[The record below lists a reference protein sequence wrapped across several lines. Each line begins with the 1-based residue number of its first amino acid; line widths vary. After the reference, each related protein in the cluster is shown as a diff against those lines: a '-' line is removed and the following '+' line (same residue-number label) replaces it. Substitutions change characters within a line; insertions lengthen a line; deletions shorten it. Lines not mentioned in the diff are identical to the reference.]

1 MKKILISCDS
11 TCALPRDE
19 AKKIGLPIL
28 PLNVIVDGV
37 EYHDGI
43 DIDPDQLNQMMRGG
57 KSIKTSTP
65 TPVEIDN
72 FFDQIFKEEDPDV
85 IIHFTISSKLS
96 SMFNLF
102 TNHCKERYGDKVVVV
117 DSLSVCVYMLNHVL
131 TAKKLAEEGKSVEE
145 ILCGFITR
153 FIGKVASA
161 FDVVYMIDADLPAS
175 KGGEKC
181 FRIRLYTAGKL
192 HVGLPG
198 CQPDFTEQN
207 IGHNMAFISGR
218 YGNGPGFQR
227 GCRTTEGERKSSV
240 FSGIDFITGKH
251 TSGII
256 LQNGTHGNTG
266 ISMPMD
272 SQGCVL
278 LKKGTGRKYTGQF
291 QHGDTPC
298 GWDEYFF
305 NSIPYSE
312 ENDKSALA

>member
-1 MKKILISCDS
+1 MKKIIISCDS

-43 DIDPDQLNQMMRGG
+43 DINPDQLNQMMRGG

-145 ILCGFITR
+145 ILSSFQNRVGTEDVTFIPETLTYLKRGGRIFPAVATIGNLLNMKPVLGFINGAIEKKSTTR
-153 FIGKVASA
+153 NLKSAIANIFQDYKKKNYDPAKYELGIIVFDTKESTLEIAKKCAEEVCPEFHYSFNTISINVCAHCGPGTIGIGMHKK
-161 FDVVYMIDADLPAS
+161 IDA
-175 KGGEKC
+175 
-181 FRIRLYTAGKL
+181 
-192 HVGLPG
+192 
-198 CQPDFTEQN
+198 
-207 IGHNMAFISGR
+207 
-218 YGNGPGFQR
+218 
-227 GCRTTEGERKSSV
+227 
-240 FSGIDFITGKH
+240 
-251 TSGII
+251 
-256 LQNGTHGNTG
+256 
-266 ISMPMD
+266 
-272 SQGCVL
+272 
-278 LKKGTGRKYTGQF
+278 
-291 QHGDTPC
+291 
-298 GWDEYFF
+298 
-305 NSIPYSE
+305 
-312 ENDKSALA
+312 

>member
-145 ILCGFITR
+145 ILSSFQNRVGTEDVTFIPETLTYLKRGGRISPAVATIGNLLNMKPVLGFINGAIEKKSTTR
-153 FIGKVASA
+153 NLKSAIANIFQDYKKKNYDPAKYELGIIVFDTKESTLEIAKKCAEEVCPEFHYSFNTISINVCAHCGPGTIGIGMHKK
-161 FDVVYMIDADLPAS
+161 IDA
-175 KGGEKC
+175 
-181 FRIRLYTAGKL
+181 
-192 HVGLPG
+192 
-198 CQPDFTEQN
+198 
-207 IGHNMAFISGR
+207 
-218 YGNGPGFQR
+218 
-227 GCRTTEGERKSSV
+227 
-240 FSGIDFITGKH
+240 
-251 TSGII
+251 
-256 LQNGTHGNTG
+256 
-266 ISMPMD
+266 
-272 SQGCVL
+272 
-278 LKKGTGRKYTGQF
+278 
-291 QHGDTPC
+291 
-298 GWDEYFF
+298 
-305 NSIPYSE
+305 
-312 ENDKSALA
+312 